1 MQPDEVTRQAMALT
15 LQERAEL
22 AQRLLLSLDEAPE
35 SEIEQRWIEE
45 AERRLDEYR
54 KGAVRAIPAAE
65 VFARLVFSGRS

>member
-35 SEIEQRWIEE
+35 SEIEQLWIEE

-54 KGAVRAIPAAE
+54 KGAVRAIPAGE